1 VQQSPPGDWR
11 TWLLCPVPRTTLVG
25 GLSPPDAPRSHGGL
39 TASTPLSPSIITSRA
54 SAAVGAAN
62 AARVRPCF
70 SISPAWHPRLCP
82 VHFTVEPP
90 IRRRLGR
97 PLPRLLLPFSPSKRP
112 PNLHWP
118 GAGITAAIVR
128 RDKPVERHPAAM
140 QRSTRRGMKS
150 RGRLSPWITPRT
162 VRPPSSGS
170 SRRRGD
176 RWIWSAAKSRPAGH
190 GQPWLGRRLPMRAM
204 DWLLLSEHFTREFCE
219 LAMDEV

>member
-1 VQQSPPGDWR
+1 
-11 TWLLCPVPRTTLVG
+11 
-25 GLSPPDAPRSHGGL
+25 
-39 TASTPLSPSIITSRA
+39 
-54 SAAVGAAN
+54 
-62 AARVRPCF
+62 
-70 SISPAWHPRLCP
+70 
-82 VHFTVEPP
+82 
-90 IRRRLGR
+90 
-97 PLPRLLLPFSPSKRP
+97 
-112 PNLHWP
+112 
-118 GAGITAAIVR
+118 
-128 RDKPVERHPAAM
+128 
-140 QRSTRRGMKS
+140 MKS